1 MDRAKKKRIESAG
14 WAVGSTAEF
23 LDLSREEMMYIEL
36 RARLS
41 DALKEYRKTKR
52 LSQAALAASVGSS
65 QSRVA
70 KMEAGDPSV
79 TIDLLIRSLIAL
91 GVSRKELAEIV
102 SFERQEPIR
111 LRKEK
116 NGVVRVLHP
125 KQSVVTSN
133 PAQSRTA
140 A

>member
-1 MDRAKKKRIESAG
+1 MDTAKRKRLESAG

-23 LDLSREEMMYIEL
+23 LDLSREEMLYIEL

-41 DALKEYRKTKR
+41 YAIKECRKTKR
-52 LSQAALAASVGSS
+52 LSQATLAAAVGSS

-70 KMEAGDPSV
+70 KVEAGDPSI
-79 TIDLLIRSLIAL
+79 TIDLLVRWLIAL
-91 GVSRKELAEIV
+91 GVSPKEIAKIMG
-102 SFERQEPIR
+102 FERQEPVR

-116 NGVVRVLHP
+116 KGVVRELHP

-140 A
+140 P